1 MADKQKNK
9 GKTHPFAN
17 ELRSTEEVLWLSSST
32 KISSEERLQS
42 GYLLIIVLIML
53 AGGIA
58 LADGA
63 SLNFLICRCGIYV
76 AHRVCVV
83 GLMYQA
89 PIGFYLIHLQSVF
102 SSVFKT

>member
-17 ELRSTEEVLWLSSST
+17 ELRPTEEVLWLSSSMKAAT
-32 KISSEERLQS
+32 KERLQS

-58 LADGA
+58 LADGVWSKNLGWDVYSQYKYCLIVSCH
-63 SLNFLICRCGIYV
+63 SL
-76 AHRVCVV
+76 
-83 GLMYQA
+83 
-89 PIGFYLIHLQSVF
+89 
-102 SSVFKT
+102 SSRDPL